1 MSCIESPSRR
11 LCLNQISRAALTL
24 SAAAL
29 GGCSS
34 FDLGQDSSSTSPS
47 KAVGHGKAGTASA
60 GLPPPGSSRDWKQ
73 YRVHAAKRLVAAN
86 PSLTYLSTPPD
97 ILLAIPVLE
106 VELNGDGSVKRIN
119 VMRYPGQARDTVGIA
134 MDAIKRAAPFGDVS
148 HLPKPWKFVE
158 TFLFNNER
166 HFKPRTLDA

>member
-1 MSCIESPSRR
+1 VSCADFISRR
-11 LCLNQISRAALTL
+11 VALRQTGLAALALTL
-24 SAAAL
+24 H
-29 GGCSS
+29 GC
-34 FDLGQDSSSTSPS
+34 SSTSP
-47 KAVGHGKAGTASA
+47 GQGKAESNADKSA
-60 GLPPPGSSRDWKQ
+60 ARGKPSSTSSSLPAPSASRDWRQ
-73 YRVHAAKRLVAAN
+73 YRLQAARRLVAAN
-86 PSLTYLSTPPD
+86 PGQTYLSAPPD

-106 VELNGDGSVKRIN
+106 VELNGDGSIKRIN

-166 HFKPRTLDA
+166 HFKPRTLDT